1 MRRFSGSPLDR
12 TASCARSTGQR
23 SPHACESMRASTAAD
38 RPILR
43 EQHATARRR
52 TPIRHSR
59 LPLQNC
65 LRPWRQVHR
74 LYLPHRSTPPDAFAR
89 DHCRWQVSWLAG
101 RRFGPP
107 SQRPDGPQWH
117 SWPSARR
124 LQLRG
129 QLRNCTPGSDARTA
143 FPWLALAGTTKASVA
158 SDLRSVNCGC
168 AFGSAGRTTR
178 VMNATR
184 VPSGS

>member
-1 MRRFSGSPLDR
+1 VRAIDR
-12 TASCARSTGQR
+12 TAQPARMR
-23 SPHACESMRASTAAD
+23 SMRASTAAD

-168 AFGSAGRTTR
+168 ALISAGRTLR
-178 VMNATR
+178 A
-184 VPSGS
+184 